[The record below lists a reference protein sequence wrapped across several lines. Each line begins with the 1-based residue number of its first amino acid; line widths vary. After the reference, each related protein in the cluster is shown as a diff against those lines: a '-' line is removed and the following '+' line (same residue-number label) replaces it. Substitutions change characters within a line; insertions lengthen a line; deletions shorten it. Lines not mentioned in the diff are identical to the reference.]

1 MSLTNSFLYK
11 ATWGHSQNI
20 YTELT
25 PFFKGNFCPLFQ
37 TLDSKLLGWKKI
49 LAARLQFSEMC
60 FRSMTWGRR
69 GPPVPTVTHQRQGA
83 AASPPRAHRS
93 PGLPEPQSPFSTTER
108 PVGAEGQ
115 ERAHTPGGQPGLLGV
130 TFPSHPPPPVSLQKW
145 PFIMNTLDI
154 YWAPTRF

>member
-1 MSLTNSFLYK
+1 
-11 ATWGHSQNI
+11 
-20 YTELT
+20 
-25 PFFKGNFCPLFQ
+25 
-37 TLDSKLLGWKKI
+37 
-49 LAARLQFSEMC
+49 
-60 FRSMTWGRR
+60 MTWGRR

-130 TFPSHPPPPVSLQKW
+130 TFPSHPPPPKARTWWPLKTGSLLAAGGADLIWSSAKKLMVRGSVENN
-145 PFIMNTLDI
+145 IN
-154 YWAPTRF
+154 